1 MSGELSKKS
10 MKLTPNERAQIISEY
25 NAGKEI
31 SNKDY
36 YVVENKN
43 GVLNVR
49 RRKEKAAKEDK
60 PKKHEKKANNYL
72 TLRQGEGSYKIPIK
86 SMKYDEGFLT
96 IEQENTMF
104 KIPAEEVK
112 KRARKTKDEELD
124 DVITPAAEQEEYT
137 EPEDK
142 PKAL

>member
-1 MSGELSKKS
+1 MSGETTKKS
-10 MKLTPNERAQIISEY
+10 AKLTPNERAQIISEY

-49 RRKEKAAKEDK
+49 KRKEKVSKEDK
-60 PKKHEKKANNYL
+60 PKKQEKKTNNYI
-72 TLRQGEGSYKIPIK
+72 TLKQGDGSYRIPIK
-86 SMKYDEGFLT
+86 NMKFDEGFLT

-112 KRARKTKDEELD
+112 KRTKKVKDEELD
-124 DVITPAAEQEEYT
+124 DVITPVAEKIDSDD
-137 EPEDK
+137 PDDK

>member
-1 MSGELSKKS
+1 MSGETTKKS
-10 MKLTPNERAQIISEY
+10 AKLTPNERAQIISEY

-49 RRKEKAAKEDK
+49 KRKEKVSKEDK
-60 PKKHEKKANNYL
+60 PKKQEKKVNNYI
-72 TLRQGEGSYKIPIK
+72 TLKQGDGSYRIPIK
-86 SMKYDEGFLT
+86 NMKFDEGFLT

-112 KRARKTKDEELD
+112 KRTKKVKDEELD
-124 DVITPAAEQEEYT
+124 DVITPVAEKIDSDD
-137 EPEDK
+137 PDDK

>member
-72 TLRQGEGSYKIPIK
+72 TLRQGECSYKIPIK

-112 KRARKTKDEELD
+112 KRARKAKDEELD
-124 DVITPAAEQEEYT
+124 DVVTPAAEQEDYT